1 MVIDGT
7 LLNRAETEANEQAFG
22 RSSNQ
27 YGKGAYPEVRCV
39 LLVECGSHAV
49 IGIQISRYD
58 ESEVHGSHELLC
70 LVSRDML
77 ALVDAGIIS
86 AGFVQAVRD
95 RRAHV
100 LASLPAGMW
109 RKGLMHR
116 VRVGVEPVPLNPT
129 KQACYPLRQPIWA
142 RIISY
147 RI

>member
-27 YGKGAYPEVRCV
+27 YGKGAYPRVRCV

-49 IGIQISRYD
+49 IGIKISRYD

-70 LVSRDML
+70 LVSPDML
-77 ALVDAGIIS
+77 VLVDGGIIS

-100 LASLPAGMW
+100 LASLPARMW
-109 RKGLMHR
+109 KKGLR
-116 VRVGVEPVPLNPT
+116 RRLKDGSELVQLKPT
-129 KQACYPLRQPIWA
+129 NNGCYHLRQ
-142 RIISY
+142 RI
-147 RI
+147 